1 MHSAH
6 SHIMF
11 FYSFIYFILSVFSL
25 VEAANVS
32 AFFNKQT

>member
-6 SHIMF
+6 IHIMF
-11 FYSFIYFILSVFSL
+11 FFLFFLGGVFSL